1 MEAIKDFIMEIY
13 ENIHKPLYR
22 VIKTGS
28 KYGIEGANENET
40 VLVENLTADFDKIT
54 EFVKVLNTEGLELCH
69 LNEERNLRFR
79 LQRL

>member
-1 MEAIKDFIMEIY
+1 MEIY

-22 VIKTGS
+22 VIKSGL

-40 VLVENLTADFDKIT
+40 ILVENLTADFDKIT

-69 LNEERNLRFR
+69 LKEVAEDFLYDS
-79 LQRL
+79 LE